1 MTTPETTISP
11 PQVPPTVG
19 GRGNTGGRGR
29 GGRHRA
35 RGRGGGTKQG
45 QGVPRVSGF
54 KGATPEMNGNVFE
67 CYDEQYDRR
76 QYTKTVEALESYVKK
91 NITNSEDLQSLF
103 ADETKEPAINEPED
117 PEEDGAKATKLQGIV
132 YIEQV
137 KGYVKRLN
145 ELKSNLGKVHAVIWG
160 QCSEAMKAKIKS
172 LTDYKSKTEANDC
185 FWLLKQLKA
194 VTLQFDE
201 KRNVFVSLLE
211 ARTSLMKCKQ
221 EQGQTVSEY
230 LEVLRG

>member
-11 PQVPPTVG
+11 PQVQPPAG
-19 GRGNTGGRGR
+19 GRGGTGGRGR

-45 QGVPRVSGF
+45 QGVPRASGF

-67 CYDEQYDRR
+67 CYNEQYDRR
-76 QYTKTVEALESYVKK
+76 PYTKTVEAL
-91 NITNSEDLQSLF
+91 D
-103 ADETKEPAINEPED
+103 
-117 PEEDGAKATKLQGIV
+117 
-132 YIEQV
+132 
-137 KGYVKRLN
+137 
-145 ELKSNLGKVHAVIWG
+145 AVIWC

-172 LTDYKSKTEANDC
+172 LTDYKNKTEANDC

-211 ARTSLMKCKQ
+211 ARTSLMIVNKNKDKRSSSIWRSS
-221 EQGQTVSEY
+221 GDGWMPSSIKA
-230 LEVLRG
+230 VLYPRIIV